1 MKRNRT
7 DELLRVVMQSLPKET
22 AQVLN
27 QVAGRTA
34 RQSAVIVAKNNKLPV
49 KPVSRRVRLVKAT
62 AEKQRAVLRINPRD
76 MPAIRSGKT
85 RPVKGKGAH
94 TGGTRAGRN
103 FYPGGFVQNV
113 MYGPQILERLGRA
126 RYKIRVVK
134 IPLAADLKSTFD
146 VEAKNADLSGELAK
160 KAKAL
165 FEGVT

>member
-1 MKRNRT
+1 MKNKT
-7 DELLRVVMQSLPKET
+7 DALLRTVMQALPAET
-22 AQVLN
+22 ARVLN
-27 QVAGRTA
+27 KTA
-34 RQSAVIVAKNNKLPV
+34 SHAANRAVSAVAKGNKLPV

-85 RPVKGKGAH
+85 RPVKGKGAR

-126 RYKIRVVK
+126 RYDIRVVK

-165 FEGVT
+165 FKGVT